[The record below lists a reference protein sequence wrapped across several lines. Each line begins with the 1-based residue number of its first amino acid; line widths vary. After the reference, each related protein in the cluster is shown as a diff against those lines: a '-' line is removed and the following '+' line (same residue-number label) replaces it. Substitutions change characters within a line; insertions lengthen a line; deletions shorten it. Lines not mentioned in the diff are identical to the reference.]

1 MAKIYQMEETSRFN
15 DFSQRI
21 RGGVLLLSTLSF
33 GLCVK
38 LSEVWNLLTKINST
52 LLWSH
57 KKMLFLEGDTKK
69 PHIQA

>member
-38 LSEVWNLLTKINST
+38 LSEV
-52 LLWSH
+52 
-57 KKMLFLEGDTKK
+57 
-69 PHIQA
+69 

>member
-1 MAKIYQMEETSRFN
+1 MPHFLFVHLLYKIQLCTMAKIYQMEETSRFN

-38 LSEVWNLLTKINST
+38 LSEV
-52 LLWSH
+52 
-57 KKMLFLEGDTKK
+57 
-69 PHIQA
+69 